1 MHPRF
6 AAFPTALA
14 AQARI
19 TRLGAGEIPA
29 LLVHPDWRTP
39 RPTLLWLHGRTAHKE
54 LDPGRYL
61 RLMRD
66 GIASCAIDLPGH
78 GERPG
83 PRRHDP
89 THTID
94 FAIEAVGEIDGII
107 EALAEPHIEGAAEH
121 VFDLDRLAIGGM
133 SAGGM
138 IALRRLCDPHPF
150 RCALVEATSGRL
162 TEMYFPPHAPHA
174 PLTAPAPWPVQHPR
188 EKVDALD
195 PSHHLDGFEPIPL
208 LAIHATTDQLVP
220 FGTQQRFIDDLRV
233 HYHAMGADPALVGFL
248 TFTDTGAPQEH
259 AGFGKFGA
267 QAKDAATDFLVR
279 HLRP

>member
-6 AAFPTALA
+6 AAFPSALVS
-14 AQARI
+14 QARNV
-19 TRLGAGEIPA
+19 RLGPGQIPA
-29 LLVHPDWRTP
+29 LLVHPDWQTP
-39 RPTLLWLHGRTAHKE
+39 RPTLLWLHGRTASKE

-61 RLMRD
+61 RLMRA

-83 PRRHDP
+83 PKRHDP
-89 THTID
+89 KHTID
-94 FAIEAVGEIDGII
+94 FSIEAVGEIDTII
-107 EALAEPHIEGAAEH
+107 EALAEPGLADAPEG

-138 IALRRLCDPHPF
+138 VALRRLCDPHPF

-162 TEMYFPPHAPHA
+162 TELYFP
-174 PLTAPAPWPVQHPR
+174 TDTTRDPWPIVHLR
-188 EKVDALD
+188 DKVEALD

-208 LAIHATTDQLVP
+208 LAIHATADQLVP
-220 FGTQQRFIDDLRV
+220 YDVQRRFIDDLRV
-233 HYHAMGADPALVGFL
+233 HYHAMGADPRRIDFL

-267 QAKDAATDFLVR
+267 QAKDAATDFLVK
-279 HLRP
+279 HLAP